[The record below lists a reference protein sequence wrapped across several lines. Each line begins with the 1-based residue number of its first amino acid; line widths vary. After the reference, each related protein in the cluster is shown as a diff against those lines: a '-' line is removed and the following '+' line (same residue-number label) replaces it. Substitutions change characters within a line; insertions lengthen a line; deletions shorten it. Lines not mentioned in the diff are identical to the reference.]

1 PRQRLPM
8 LASLNLQ
15 VGHQSASTTATAPLA
30 SGPGSLLNLP
40 EADPQKQNRCLKFIH
55 IPKTAGSSVDQ
66 LSFHLKLNWGNNDR
80 TLRCANMSVCRQT
93 TPISRACCWPSKTT
107 ACSVWHYPPSLDEK
121 LAHSYTNCSTF
132 CVVRDPILRFTSE
145 YFYISKHRRTK
156 GNLCDPAK
164 FEEYVNETMQRLWD
178 DPFID
183 DCHHVPQAYYLTSLD
198 GHRLCDHI
206 VRYEHLQTELTQLL
220 KLYHNLS
227 EKATRLGLVNR
238 HRACKSLPM
247 SEELQQRLRDF
258 FHVDYELGLGS

>member
-1 PRQRLPM
+1 MEGLRLLFSPGEGWWHEFQAKKAKKTKRRAERLPRFGALQLK
-8 LASLNLQ
+8 LAGDLS
-15 VGHQSASTTATAPLA
+15 GAPVTLVFRMGGL
-30 SGPGSLLNLP
+30 SMTNVV
-40 EADPQKQNRCLKFIH
+40 KFIQGAALLLVLAIIGGPLLVELIPVYSQH
-55 IPKTAGSSVDQ
+55 II
-66 LSFHLKLNWGNNDR
+66 R
-80 TLRCANMSVCRQT
+80 
-93 TPISRACCWPSKTT
+93 
-107 ACSVWHYPPSLDEK
+107 
-121 LAHSYTNCSTF
+121 
-132 CVVRDPILRFTSE
+132 
-145 YFYISKHRRTK
+145 
-156 GNLCDPAK
+156 NLCDPAK

-247 SEELQQRLRDF
+247 SEELQQRLRDALMAQM
-258 FHVDYELGLGS
+258 VRWWLVWTSSQRTRVIELYSII